1 MLKRGYTILIGGA
14 SLFVIGVVLT
24 SIYGVSMANIILNES
39 TVLENVEIKPSESVN
54 HTLEIDSIDR
64 PVSVALQVWPV
75 LDSNIDS
82 SSSPSSSQRS
92 TVEQLVVNP
101 DGVVVN
107 KNQLSE
113 NAQREL
119 LTSFRPDTEGL
130 YTLTLSNLGTETIT
144 VGGLFGFLPISDAN
158 GQIDLNAV
166 MGVAAGSIVAIIGV
180 ITLIAGT
187 IIAVFDWRRGR
198 KSTRSSFDW
207 GR

>member
-1 MLKRGYTILIGGA
+1 MLKRGYMILIGGA
-14 SLFVIGVVLT
+14 SLFVLGVIIT
-24 SIYGVSMANIILNES
+24 SIYGAGMANIILNES

-64 PVSVALQVWPV
+64 PVSVALQVWPA
-75 LDSNIDS
+75 LDSNFES
-82 SSSPSSSQRS
+82 SSRP

-113 NAQREL
+113 DAQREL

-130 YTLTLSNLGTETIT
+130 YTLTLSNLGTETVT
-144 VGGLFGFLPISDAN
+144 VGGLFGFLPISHAN
-158 GQIDLNAV
+158 GQIELNAV
-166 MGVAAGSIVAIIGV
+166 MGVAAGSIIAIIG
-180 ITLIAGT
+180 IMTLIAGT
-187 IIAVFDWRRGR
+187 IIAVFDWRRG
-198 KSTRSSFDW
+198 KKPKRSSFDW